1 MATTGIESTPEIVL
15 ELEADSGEEAVASA
29 EQPSGPARALP
40 FSFAKRH
47 GVLIRE
53 IGADSAHAVYR
64 TGASP
69 LSLAEAR
76 RFAGVPLKFTRVSKD
91 AFDGMLQQTY
101 EQGSQMA
108 MQMVGDLDGQT
119 DLLQVAQELPE
130 PSDLLE
136 SDDDAP
142 IIRFINAVLTEA
154 VKENASDVHIEPYE
168 NRLGVRFRVDGVLQE
183 VLQTRRALAPLVV
196 SRIKVMSKLDIA
208 EKRLP
213 QDGRISLKIA
223 GRAVDVRVST
233 MPSGHG
239 ERVVLRLLDKQAGRL
254 DLSSL
259 GMDPDSQNLMDE
271 LIHRPH
277 GIILVTGP
285 TGSGKTTTLYAALE
299 RINDNSRN
307 IMTVEDPIE
316 YFIDGIGQSQ
326 VNTKVEMTFARGLRA
341 ILRQDP
347 DVVMVGEIRDLET
360 AEIAVQASLT
370 GHLVLSTLHT
380 NTAAGAVTRLRDMG
394 VEPFLLSSSLIGVLA
409 QRLVRVLDDDTK
421 IPYVAR
427 DYECQALKVDPAN
440 PPTLYRPGDD
450 DASGFRGRTGI
461 YEIIVIDDTMRT
473 MIHDGASEQELEKY
487 ARTQT
492 PSISADGR
500 RRVLAGDTTLEEVL
514 RVTRGD

>member
-1 MATTGIESTPEIVL
+1 METEGDV
-15 ELEADSGEEAVASA
+15 VK
-29 EQPSGPARALP
+29 PAHRALP

-47 GVLIRE
+47 GVLIRPVDGIHNE
-53 IGADSAHAVYR
+53 AVYR
-64 TGASP
+64 VGASP

-76 RFAGVPLKFTRVSKD
+76 RFADAPLTLSRVSAD
-91 AFDGMLQQTY
+91 VFDTLLQEVY
-101 EQGSQMA
+101 EGDRA
-108 MQMVGDLDGQT
+108 NAAQMVDGLDEDFDLT
-119 DLLQVAQELPE
+119 QVAQELE

-136 SDDDAP
+136 SNDDAP

-154 VKENASDVHIEPYE
+154 IKENASDVHVETYE
-168 NRLGVRFRVDGVLQE
+168 NRLSVRFRIDGVLRE

-196 SRIKVMSKLDIA
+196 SRVKVMSRLDIA

-254 DLSSL
+254 NLKSL
-259 GMDPDSQNLMDE
+259 GMADE
-271 LIHRPH
+271 PMQEIDQLIHKPH

-316 YFIDGIGQSQ
+316 YLIDGIGQTQ

-380 NTAAGAVTRLRDMG
+380 NTASGAVTRLRDMG
-394 VEPFLLSSSLIGVLA
+394 VAPYLLASSLIGVLA
-409 QRLVRVLDDDTK
+409 QRLVRVLDDETK
-421 IPYVAR
+421 IPYTAS
-427 DYECQALKVDPAN
+427 DYECEVLGVDPAS
-440 PPTLYRPGDD
+440 PPTLYKAG
-450 DASGFRGRTGI
+450 SGGNRGFVGRTGI
-461 YEIIVIDDTMRT
+461 YELITLDDRMRE
-473 MIHDGASEQELEKY
+473 MIHEGVSEQELERH
-487 ARTQT
+487 ARKGG
-492 PSISADGR
+492 PSIRADGR
-500 RRVLAGDTTLEEVL
+500 RLVMLGRTTLDEVL
-514 RVTRGD
+514 RVTRED